1 MDFKI
6 AEQTT
11 PSWSEE
17 LSRHFK
23 EQLIYYKDIKPWKL
37 YLRKILREHVQKRS
51 EIESISELAKE
62 FFVSKTNNQLLSRY
76 FATTLQTA
84 TAAEITTEVENFQ
97 TNYRVM
103 EDYLQ
108 ITQTNKPFMADMLW
122 VPTDDL
128 NVEYRTSYIHKVS
141 AQEFVTYWYRNVD
154 KERKVPLFHLY
165 RKRYYDYVRNDALH
179 KTSEVGVR
187 EPKYMWRSVLKQM
200 VKTGLVDTLYTQ
212 Y

>member
-1 MDFKI
+1 M

-23 EQLIYYKDIKPWKL
+23 EQLIYYKEIKPWKL

-84 TAAEITTEVENFQ
+84 TAAEITSEVENFQ
-97 TNYRVM
+97 TNYRVI
-103 EDYLQ
+103 EDYVHT
-108 ITQTNKPFMADMLW
+108 TQATSPPTVDMLW

-141 AQEFVTYWYRNVD
+141 AQEFVTYWYKIVD
-154 KERKVPLFHLY
+154 KERKVVAH
-165 RKRYYDYVRNDALH
+165 VIS
-179 KTSEVGVR
+179 T
-187 EPKYMWRSVLKQM
+187 
-200 VKTGLVDTLYTQ
+200 
-212 Y
+212 